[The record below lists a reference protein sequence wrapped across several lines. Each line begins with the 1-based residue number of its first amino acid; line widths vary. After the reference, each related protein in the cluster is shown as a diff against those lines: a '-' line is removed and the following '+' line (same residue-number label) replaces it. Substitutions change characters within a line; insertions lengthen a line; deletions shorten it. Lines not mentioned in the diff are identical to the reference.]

1 MTKLTGG
8 CLCGSV
14 HYTVVAPPK
23 SVSLCHCLNCRK
35 QSGSNRSMNWLVAL
49 DDLVITGELT
59 TYTDTGDSG
68 KPVLRQFCGR
78 CGSPIRTLAEV
89 LPGLAVLKAGTL
101 DEASSIPPNYA
112 LYTVRAAAWEMQ
124 GLGCPT
130 FEGMPTRPSAASAVP
145 STGDAAGKAT

>member
-1 MTKLTGG
+1 
-8 CLCGSV
+8 
-14 HYTVVAPPK
+14 
-23 SVSLCHCLNCRK
+23 
-35 QSGSNRSMNWLVAL
+35 MNWLVAL

>member
-1 MTKLTGG
+1 MSTLNGG

-14 HYTVVAPPK
+14 RYTVATPPK
-23 SVSLCHCLNCRK
+23 SVSLCHCRSCRK
-35 QSGSNRSMNWLVAL
+35 QSGSNRSLNWLVP
-49 DDLVITGELT
+49 DDALVITGELS
-59 TYTDTGDSG
+59 TYRDVGDSG

-101 DEASSIPPNYA
+101 DETPSVTPNYA
-112 LYTVRAAAWEMQ
+112 LYTVRAADWETE

-130 FEGMPTRPSAASAVP
+130 FARMPGPTER
-145 STGDAAGKAT
+145 